1 MKFQKQYY
9 SRENKM
15 KQQVTQPRDAKG
27 HFMKMEKLS
36 EYRGSSSVVPDAP
49 VHHANKSVRV
59 QPRDSAGRF
68 LSWDGTT
75 GKKYTS
81 EDIKKAFLAGL
92 SDKTTLSFNPP
103 SRKLE
108 LYLMKNNIT

>member
-1 MKFQKQYY
+1 
-9 SRENKM
+9 M

-36 EYRGSSSVVPDAP
+36 EYRESSYVVPDAHP
-49 VHHANKSVRV
+49 VNKSAKI

-68 LSWDGTT
+68 LSWDGTA